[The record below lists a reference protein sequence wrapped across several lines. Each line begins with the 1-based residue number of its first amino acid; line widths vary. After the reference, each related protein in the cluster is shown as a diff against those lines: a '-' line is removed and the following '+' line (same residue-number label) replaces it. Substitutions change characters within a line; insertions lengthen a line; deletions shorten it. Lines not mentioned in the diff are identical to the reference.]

1 MSDVI
6 INPWITGIGGGIIS
20 SLIVFFVTRY
30 FFEKRERREY
40 LQKIET
46 ANNEILYSVR
56 PLIIEKKIPSRE
68 ILSAIKFSTAKKHG
82 VKQEDLYNEYSLS
95 NDLINEIMANSF
107 LSSDQKIELS
117 NLLQTLKEDKKSNNE
132 KDVEIIYLKD
142 KDNYSKTSILMALMS
157 FAIVLIVTFIITP
170 NIKSFDV
177 FGKLTPLIIIAISIP
192 ILMSLVLYPLRKKKE
207 KIIEKSKEKGDE
219 SSEKQT
225 VRNDLE
231 QKG

>member
-30 FFEKRERREY
+30 FFEKREKREY

-68 ILSAIKFSTAKKHG
+68 MLSAIKFSTAKKHG
-82 VKQEDLYNEYSLS
+82 IKQEDLYNEYSLS

-107 LSSDQKIELS
+107 LSSEQKIELS

-132 KDVEIIYLKD
+132 KEVEIIYLKD
-142 KDNYSKTSILMALMS
+142 KENYSKTSILMALMS
-157 FAIVLIVTFIITP
+157 FAIVLFVTFIISP
-170 NIKSFDV
+170 RLSGLDI

-192 ILMSLVLYPLRKKKE
+192 ILMSLVLYPLRMKR
-207 KIIEKSKEKGDE
+207 KSFNEKGDE
-219 SSEKQT
+219 GSEK
-225 VRNDLE
+225 
-231 QKG
+231 

>member
-30 FFEKRERREY
+30 FFEKREKREY

-68 ILSAIKFSTAKKHG
+68 MLSAIKFSTAKKHG
-82 VKQEDLYNEYSLS
+82 IKQEDLYNEYSLS

-107 LSSDQKIELS
+107 LSSEQKIELS
-117 NLLQTLKEDKKSNNE
+117 NLLQTLKEDKKTNNE
-132 KDVEIIYLKD
+132 KEAEIIYLKD
-142 KDNYSKTSILMALMS
+142 KENYSKTSILMALAS
-157 FAIVLIVTFIITP
+157 FAIVLFVTFFITP
-170 NIKSFDV
+170 RTKSLDV
-177 FGKLTPLIIIAISIP
+177 FGKITPLIIIAISIP
-192 ILMSLVLYPLRKKKE
+192 ILMSLVLYPLRKKRKSKIDKLKE
-207 KIIEKSKEKGDE
+207 KVGEG
-219 SSEKQT
+219 SELQSPPMFH
-225 VRNDLE
+225 
-231 QKG
+231 

>member
-1 MSDVI
+1 MSDII

-30 FFEKRERREY
+30 FFEKREKREY

-46 ANNEILYSVR
+46 ANNEILYAVR
-56 PLIIEKKIPSRE
+56 PLIIEKKIPSKE

-82 VKQEDLYNEYSLS
+82 IKQEDLYNEYALS

-157 FAIVLIVTFIITP
+157 FAIVLMVTFIITP
-170 NIKSFDV
+170 NIKSFDI

-192 ILMSLVLYPLRKKKE
+192 ILMSLVLHPLRKKKE

-219 SSEKQT
+219 SSEKRDVT
-225 VRNDLE
+225 L
-231 QKG
+231 

>member
-6 INPWITGIGGGIIS
+6 VNPWITGIGGGIIS

-30 FFEKRERREY
+30 FFEKREKREY

-68 ILSAIKFSTAKKHG
+68 ILSAIKISTAKKHG

-107 LSSDQKIELS
+107 LSSEQKIELS
-117 NLLQTLKEDKKSNNE
+117 NLLQTLKEDKKSENE
-132 KDVEIIYLKD
+132 KEVEIIYLKD
-142 KDNYSKTSILMALMS
+142 KENYSKTSILMALMS
-157 FAIVLIVTFIITP
+157 FVIVLFVTFFITP
-170 NIKSFDV
+170 SIKNLDI

-192 ILMSLVLYPLRKKKE
+192 ILMSLVLFPLRKKRE
-207 KIIEKSKEKGDE
+207 STIEKSKEKE
-219 SSEKQT
+219 NSEKIKK
-225 VRNDLE
+225 E
-231 QKG
+231 